1 MLLDVMVYS
10 LIIGLLRRGRWK
22 GLATLPIKKVGL
34 IILAF
39 LIQFI
44 LVLFGERNCQLFSKI
59 GIYLHIFSYILLLV
73 ALWYSKE
80 IKGMK
85 IIGIGVLINFIV
97 ILANGG
103 QMPVSAKALLKAE
116 MNDMLPL
123 LNSKSYVVHTLL
135 TEKSHLKFLA
145 DIIPLPPP
153 YPRTR
158 VLSIGD
164 IVMGAGLFI
173 LIQCSM
179 SKKRSRDL

>member
-10 LIIGLLRRGRWK
+10 LIIGLLRRGK
-22 GLATLPIKKVGL
+22 LEGLADLPIKKVGL
-34 IILAF
+34 IISAF

-44 LVLFGERNCQLFSKI
+44 LVFFGERDFQLFSKI
-59 GIYLHIFSYILLLV
+59 GVYLHIFSYILLLI
-73 ALWYSKE
+73 ALWYSRE

-85 IIGIGVLINFIV
+85 ILAVGVVINFIAV
-97 ILANGG
+97 LANGG
-103 QMPVSAKALLKAE
+103 QMPVSAKALLKAN

-123 LNSKSYVVHTLL
+123 LNSRSYVVHTLL

-153 YPRTR
+153 YPRPR

-164 IVMGAGLFI
+164 IVMSIGLFI
-173 LIQCSM
+173 LIQRSM
-179 SKKRSRDL
+179 LRKRSK